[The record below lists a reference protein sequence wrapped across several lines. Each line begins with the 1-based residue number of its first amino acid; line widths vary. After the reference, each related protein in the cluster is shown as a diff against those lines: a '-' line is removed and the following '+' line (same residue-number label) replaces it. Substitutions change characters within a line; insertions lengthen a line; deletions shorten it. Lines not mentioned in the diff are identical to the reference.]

1 MLNENN
7 NNMFKKEIYIER
19 RKTLTKKVKGGLI
32 LFLGNKEAAFNYSDN
47 TYHFRQDSS
56 FLYFFGLDLPN
67 LAGLI
72 DLDSGKEYLFG
83 NDFSIDDIIWMG
95 PQLSIKKLASEIGV
109 ENTEPLTQLCNY
121 LRNAKNQGRIIHTLP
136 FYRGDT
142 IIQFS
147 NLMEIPHFEAEGFVS
162 VDLIKAVIDLRSVK
176 DHYEIE
182 ELIKA
187 SAIGY
192 KMHTTAMKMAR
203 PGIYEQKIAGTI
215 EGIALAHGSMLSFPA
230 ILSQNG
236 EILHNH
242 YHGNMLREGRLM
254 ITDAGAETN
263 MHYAS
268 DHTRTVPVG
277 GTFSQKQKDIYNIV
291 LNARNHAI
299 SLIKPDV
306 PYRDIH
312 LESAKIITQGLI
324 NLGIMK
330 GNADDA
336 VCEGAYAVFMPHGLG
351 HMMGLDVH
359 DMENLGEELVGYD
372 NEIKRGAQFGLRAL
386 RLGRRLQTGFVLTTE
401 PGIYFIPDLVRK
413 WEADKIN
420 ADFINFDKVL
430 KEYINFGGI
439 RLEDDVVVTET
450 GHQLI
455 GKRIPI
461 TVEEVEETMKS

>member
-1 MLNENN
+1 MKIIP
-7 NNMFKKEIYIER
+7 MFSKEIYLER
-19 RKTLTKKVKGGLI
+19 RKKLKEKLKDGII
-32 LFLGNKEAAFNYSDN
+32 LFLGNKEAAVNYPDN

-56 FLYFFGLDLPN
+56 FLYFFGLDLPD

-83 NDFSIDDIIWMG
+83 DDFSIDDTIWIG
-95 PQLSIKKLASEIGV
+95 PQPGIKELASEIGV
-109 ENTEPLTQLCNY
+109 ETTRPLTQLGNY
-121 LRNAKNQGRIIHTLP
+121 LRNIKKQGRKIHILP

-147 NLMEIPHFEAEGFVS
+147 NLMMIPHFEAKDYIS

-176 DHYEIE
+176 DTYEIE

-192 KMHTTAMKMAR
+192 EMHIAAMKMAR

-215 EGIALAHGSMLSFPA
+215 EGIALAHGSMVSFPV
-230 ILSQNG
+230 IVSQNG

-242 YHGNMLREGRLM
+242 HHGNMLQEGRLM
-254 ITDAGAETN
+254 LTDAGAETN
-263 MHYAS
+263 MHYVS

-299 SLIKPDV
+299 SLIKPGV

-312 LESAKIITQGLI
+312 LESAKIISQGLI

-330 GNADDA
+330 GNTDDA
-336 VCEGAYAVFMPHGLG
+336 VREGAHAMFMPHGLG
-351 HMMGLDVH
+351 HMLGLDVH
-359 DMENLGEELVGYD
+359 DMEGLGEDLVGYD
-372 NEIKRGAQFGLRAL
+372 NKIKRASQFGLRAL
-386 RLGRRLQTGFVLTTE
+386 RLGRRLQTGFVLTVE

-413 WEADKIN
+413 WQAEKIN

-430 KEYINFGGI
+430 KEYTDFGGI
-439 RLEDDVVVTET
+439 RLEDDLHVTET
-450 GHQLI
+450 GHHIL

-461 TVEEVEETMKS
+461 SIEEVEETMKS

>member
-1 MLNENN
+1 
-7 NNMFKKEIYIER
+7 MFKKEVYIER
-19 RKTLTKKVKGGLI
+19 REKLKEKLKGGLV
-32 LFLGNKEAAFNYSDN
+32 LFLGNKESAFNYADN

-95 PQLSIKKLASEIGV
+95 QQPKIVELAAEIGV
-109 ENTEPLTQLCNY
+109 ENTEPLGQLENY
-121 LRNAKNQGRIIHTLP
+121 LRNAKHQDRNIHVLP
-136 FYRGDT
+136 FYRGDS

-147 NLMEIPHFEAEGFVS
+147 NLLEINHSEVEDFDSIE
-162 VDLIKAVIDLRSVK
+162 LIKAVVDLRSIK
-176 DHYEIE
+176 DKYEIE

-192 KMHTTAMKMAR
+192 KMHTTAMKMAKA
-203 PGIYEQKIAGTI
+203 GIYEQEIAGTV
-215 EGIALAHGSMLSFPA
+215 EGIALAHGSMLSFPI

-236 EILHNH
+236 ETLHNH
-242 YHGNMLREGRLM
+242 FHGNMLQEGRLM
-254 ITDAGAETN
+254 LTDTGAETN

-277 GTFSQKQKDIYNIV
+277 GKFSQKQKDIYNIV
-291 LNARNHAI
+291 LAANNHAI
-299 SLIKPDV
+299 SLIKPDI

-312 LESAKIITQGLI
+312 LESARIIAEGLTK
-324 NLGIMK
+324 LGIMK
-330 GNADDA
+330 GNPEDA
-336 VCEGAYAVFMPHGLG
+336 VREGAHAMFMPHGLG

-359 DMENLGEELVGYD
+359 DMEGLGEDYVGYD
-372 NEIKRGAQFGLRAL
+372 SEFKRSTQFGLRGL
-386 RLGRRLQTGFVLTTE
+386 RLGRRLQAGFVLTTE
-401 PGIYFIPDLVRK
+401 PGIYFIPDLVKK
-413 WEADKIN
+413 WKAEKIN
-420 ADFINFDKVL
+420 ANFINFDKVIN
-430 KEYINFGGI
+430 EYLDFGGI
-439 RLEDDVVVTET
+439 RLEDDLLVTET
-450 GHQLI
+450 GSQII